1 MNIGSFT
8 LGDGPLS
15 VCSAFTLLFRLPDL
29 EPPCVAFFDT
39 SIRIFIVSSLPL
51 ISSLDFDLFD
61 IGPSA
66 YAFLAN
72 TLPRFYILSLI
83 ACFKPPIMTRFFATF
98 SGGLLLRLPED
109 PPPPPLLRLDCF
121 LLSSKI
127 TTFFR
132 MTFPSR
138 RSRSVRDSL
147 LTSVP
152 RRTLADLEALDR

>member
-8 LGDGPLS
+8 LGDGPRS
-15 VCSAFTLLFRLPDL
+15 VCSACTLLFRLPDL
-29 EPPCVAFFDT
+29 EPPCVAFLDT
-39 SIRIFIVSSLPL
+39 SIKIFIVSSFPL
-51 ISSLDFDLFD
+51 VSSLDFDLFD

-83 ACFKPPIMTRFFATF
+83 ACFKPPIMTGFLVTF

-109 PPPPPLLRLDCF
+109 PPPPLLRLDCF
-121 LLSSKI
+121 LSSKI

-132 MTFPSR
+132 MTCPSR

>member
-1 MNIGSFT
+1 MAG
-8 LGDGPLS
+8 
-15 VCSAFTLLFRLPDL
+15 
-29 EPPCVAFFDT
+29 FF
-39 SIRIFIVSSLPL
+39 V
-51 ISSLDFDLFD
+51 
-61 IGPSA
+61 
-66 YAFLAN
+66 
-72 TLPRFYILSLI
+72 
-83 ACFKPPIMTRFFATF
+83 TF

-109 PPPPPLLRLDCF
+109 PPPPLLRLDRL

-132 MTFPSR
+132 MTCPSR